1 MVIFLLD
8 LSAAFDPAD
17 LDIFLQRVGVCV
29 SAGLK
34 GQRWAGSD
42 HADQMDSSL
51 FVFRMF
57 SSSYRRASRRHLSL
71 SLSFHLETFIS
82 MSMMLR

>member
-17 LDIFLQRVGVCV
+17 LDIFLQRAGVCV

-42 HADQMDSSL
+42 HADQMDS
-51 FVFRMF
+51 
-57 SSSYRRASRRHLSL
+57 RHLSL